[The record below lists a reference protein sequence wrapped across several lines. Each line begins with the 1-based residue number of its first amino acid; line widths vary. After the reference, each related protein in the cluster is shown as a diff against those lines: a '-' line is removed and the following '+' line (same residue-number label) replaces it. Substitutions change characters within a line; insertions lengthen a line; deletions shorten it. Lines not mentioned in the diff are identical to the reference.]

1 MLYDAP
7 PKVFGG
13 GGPLRKSFGFLRP
26 IYWLKIY
33 PSLVFFFPFSL
44 LFLNIPSFRALKN
57 FQPSRASNRYYNP
70 IQIWNSAP
78 LLVMIM
84 LYFKQRKTDFMFSRV
99 ALKLE
104 FWRVDFPFLNYVVK
118 RKLMIQIQARS
129 KVLTYEIERI
139 SKKWKE
145 K

>member
-1 MLYDAP
+1 
-7 PKVFGG
+7 
-13 GGPLRKSFGFLRP
+13 
-26 IYWLKIY
+26 
-33 PSLVFFFPFSL
+33 
-44 LFLNIPSFRALKN
+44 
-57 FQPSRASNRYYNP
+57 
-70 IQIWNSAP
+70 
-78 LLVMIM
+78 MIM